1 MLRGWKRVLIE
12 WIRIKGFRNF
22 DDEKINFANQTL
34 VIGANDVGKTNL
46 IYALRILFD
55 RSLSDKDLELYDSD
69 YNVFT
74 KSDSIEITVKINEV
88 VEDCLISTLKGD
100 LQNNTVYIQY
110 RNTKS
115 GEYSIYA
122 GHSEET
128 LEMKSSRFYI
138 KRLNMEYVNTNRNLT
153 TFMKREKNQIL
164 EEAKS
169 QLADELKKSDE
180 EAVAEMKS
188 DLNILNDKVDNL
200 NYIKKSLESV
210 NTELGELAIHNENQ
224 TLSFKNANSDIVRM
238 LDNLELTYATDGE
251 TLTLGG
257 DGRNNQIFLATWVAK
272 QKNKKTLE
280 KVTFFAIEEPE
291 AHLHP
296 HQQRKLSNYLLENF
310 EEQVFITTHSP
321 HIASEFRPDKIVKLY
336 SKHKMTKVAKSGCS
350 GDLKLDFD
358 DFGYRLDAI
367 TSDVFFVNAVFLVE
381 GPSEKLF
388 YTALSK
394 KLNIDLDRL
403 NVSIIS
409 VNGVGFKP
417 YVKICLAL
425 DIPFVLRTD
434 NDTFTKTKKNSEE
447 ESMELFYQAGVSRV
461 MGIYEELL
469 SKEENKSLIEYWQE
483 NKKNN
488 EWVEGGVPKEAI
500 EILTHISQEIEKDN
514 IFLSGIDLENDLVES
529 NLYGSL
535 KRFYNTRQKKSTVK
549 KMQKAKAENMLS
561 FLKNNFDALSDL
573 KDDKIAEPLKKIQKL
588 AEKVVRENG

>member
-1 MLRGWKRVLIE
+1 MLIQ

-22 DDEKINFANQTL
+22 DDETINLANQTL
-34 VIGANDVGKTNL
+34 IIGANDVGKTNL

-55 RSLSDKDLELYDSD
+55 RNLSDKDLELYDSD

-74 KSDSIEITVKINEV
+74 KSESVEITVKITEV
-88 VEDCLISTLKGD
+88 TEDCLISAFKGD
-100 LQNNTVYIQY
+100 LQNGTVYIQY
-110 RNTKS
+110 KNTKS
-115 GEYSIYA
+115 GDYSIFA
-122 GHSEET
+122 GHSEDT
-128 LEMKSSRFYI
+128 LESKPSRFYI

-153 TFMKREKNQIL
+153 TFIKREKNQIL
-164 EEAKS
+164 EDAKS
-169 QLADELKKSDE
+169 ILEDELKEADE
-180 EAVAEMKS
+180 KAVSEMKG
-188 DLNILNDKVDNL
+188 DLKVLNEKVDSL

-224 TLSFKNANSDIVRM
+224 KLSFKNANSDIGRL
-238 LDNLELTYATDGE
+238 LDNLELTYATDDE

-321 HIASEFRPDKIVKLY
+321 HIASEFRPNKIVKLY
-336 SKHKMTKVAKSGCS
+336 SKNKKTKVAKGGCS
-350 GDLKLDFD
+350 EDLKLGFD

-367 TSDVFFVNAVFLVE
+367 TADVFFVNAVLLVE

-394 KLNIDLDRL
+394 RLNIDLDRL

-417 YVKICLAL
+417 YIKICLAL

-434 NDTFTKTKKNSEE
+434 NDIFNKTKKISDTETQ
-447 ESMELFYQAGVSRV
+447 ELLYQAGVSRV

-469 SKEENKSLIEYWQE
+469 NKEEHKPLIEYWE
-483 NKKNN
+483 KNKGNN
-488 EWVEGGVPKEAI
+488 EWVNNKENKVPDKAKQ
-500 EILTHISQEIEKDN
+500 ISMFVCQEIEKNN
-514 IFLSGIDLENDLVES
+514 IFLSLIDLENDLVES
-529 NLYGSL
+529 NLLSSL
-535 KRFYNTRQKKSTVK
+535 KSFYNTRAKTSTVK
-549 KMQKAKAENMLS
+549 KMQQAKAENMLN
-561 FLKNNFDALSDL
+561 FLSSKFDALYCL
-573 KDDKIAEPLKKIQKL
+573 KDDKIAEPLKRIRGL
-588 AEKVVRENG
+588 AEKVVHENG

>member
-1 MLRGWKRVLIE
+1 MLIE

-22 DDEKINFANQTL
+22 DDETINLANQTL
-34 VIGANDVGKTNL
+34 IIGANDVGKTNL

-74 KSDSIEITVKINEV
+74 KTESIEITVKISEV
-88 VEDCLISTLKGD
+88 TEDCLISTFKGD
-100 LQNNTVYIQY
+100 LQNGTVYIQY
-110 RNTKS
+110 KNMKN
-115 GEYSIYA
+115 GEYSISA
-122 GHSEET
+122 GHSEDT
-128 LEMKSSRFYI
+128 LENKLSRFYI

-153 TFMKREKNQIL
+153 SFMKREKNQIL
-164 EEAKS
+164 EDAK
-169 QLADELKKSDE
+169 LILDDGLKEADEESVL
-180 EAVAEMKS
+180 EMQD
-188 DLNILNDKVDNL
+188 DLTMLNEKIDNL

-224 TLSFKNANSDIVRM
+224 TLSFKNANSDIKRL

-321 HIASEFRPDKIVKLY
+321 HIASEFRPNKIVKLY
-336 SKHKMTKVAKSGCS
+336 TKNKRTKVAMGGCS
-350 GDLKLDFD
+350 EDVKLNFN

-367 TSDVFFVNAVFLVE
+367 TADIFFVNAVFLVE

-394 KLNIDLDRL
+394 RLNIDLDRL
-403 NVSIIS
+403 NASIIS
-409 VNGVGFKP
+409 VNGIGFKP
-417 YVKICLAL
+417 YIKICWAL

-434 NDTFTKTKKNSEE
+434 NDIFNKTEKISDTETI
-447 ESMELFYQAGVSRV
+447 ELLYQAGVSRV

-469 SKEENKSLIEYWQE
+469 QKEENKYLLEYWKE
-483 NKKNN
+483 NKKSN
-488 EWVEGGVPKEAI
+488 EWAKGNKVPNKATQ
-500 EILTHISQEIEKDN
+500 ILEYVSQEIEKDN
-514 IFLSGIDLENDLVES
+514 IFLSKIDLENDLVES
-529 NLYGSL
+529 DLFRSL
-535 KRFYNTRQKKSTVK
+535 KDFYNTRTKKSTVR
-549 KMQKAKAENMLS
+549 KMQQAKAENMHS
-561 FLKNNFDALSDL
+561 FLSSKFDTLDCL
-573 KDDKIAEPLKKIQKL
+573 IDDKIVEPLKQIQKL
-588 AEKVVRENG
+588 AEKVVRENE

>member
-1 MLRGWKRVLIE
+1 MIE

-22 DDEKINFANQTL
+22 DDETINFANQTL

-69 YNVFT
+69 YNVFV
-74 KSDSIEITVKINEV
+74 KSESIEITVKISEV
-88 VEDCLISTLKGD
+88 TEDCLISTFKGD
-100 LQNNTVYIQY
+100 LQNGTVYIQY
-110 RNTKS
+110 KNTKD
-115 GEYSIYA
+115 GEYGIYA
-122 GHSEET
+122 GHSEDT
-128 LEMKSSRFYI
+128 LEVKTSRFYI
-138 KRLNMEYVNTNRNLT
+138 KRLNLEYVNTNRDLT

-164 EEAKS
+164 EDAKS
-169 QLADELKKSDE
+169 LLADELKEDDEKS
-180 EAVAEMKS
+180 VSEMKE
-188 DLNILNDKVDNL
+188 DLNALNIKIDNL
-200 NYIKKSLESV
+200 NYIKNSLESV
-210 NTELGELAIHNENQ
+210 NTELEELAIHNENQ
-224 TLSFKNANSDIVRM
+224 KLSFKNANSDIVRM
-238 LDNLELTYATDGE
+238 LDNLELTYATNGE

-272 QKNKKTLE
+272 QKNKKILE

-296 HQQRKLSNYLLENF
+296 HQQRKLSNYLLKNF

-321 HIASEFRPDKIVKLY
+321 YIASEFRPDKIVKLY
-336 SKHKMTKVAKSGCS
+336 SRHQITKVAKGGCS
-350 GDLKLDFD
+350 EDLKLKFD

-394 KLNIDLDRL
+394 KLDIDLDRL

-417 YVKICLAL
+417 YIKVCLAL

-434 NDTFTKTKKNSEE
+434 NDIFNKTKKISEE
-447 ESMELFYQAGVSRV
+447 KTIELSYQAGVSRV

-469 SKEENKSLIEYWQE
+469 GKEDNKLLIEYWKK
-483 NKKNN
+483 NKENN
-488 EWVEGGVPKEAI
+488 EWVKSNRNKVPKKAND
-500 EILTHISQEIEKDN
+500 ILMYISPELEKDN
-514 IFLSGIDLENDLVES
+514 IFLSKIDLENDLVES
-529 NLYGSL
+529 NLYSSL
-535 KRFYNTRQKKSTVK
+535 KKFYNTRRKTSTVN
-549 KMQKAKAENMLS
+549 KMQQAKAENMLS
-561 FLKNNFDALSDL
+561 FLKGNFDTLDCL
-573 KDDKIAEPLKKIQKL
+573 KDDKIAEPLKRIQQL